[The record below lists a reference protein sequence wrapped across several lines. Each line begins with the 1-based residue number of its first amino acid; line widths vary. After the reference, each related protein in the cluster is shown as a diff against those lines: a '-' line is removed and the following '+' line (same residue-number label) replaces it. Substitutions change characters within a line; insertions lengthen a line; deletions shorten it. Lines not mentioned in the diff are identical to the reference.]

1 MIWGLNWHIFK
12 PDVPADHEHY
22 ELKIL
27 MKHCQFFGPYP
38 PSYQEIADEDTQKIL
53 AFVMDTV
60 QDTRKPFHL
69 TRESEI
75 SKEEKAF
82 ILKIMQLDPRDRP
95 TAKQLLHDEWFADL
109 ENERLKGHRI
119 TAS

>member
-12 PDVPADHEHY
+12 PDVPVDHEHY

-38 PSYQEIADEDTQKIL
+38 SSYQEITNEDTQKIL
-53 AFVMDTV
+53 IYIMETV

-69 TRESEI
+69 IREAEI
-75 SKEEKAF
+75 SKEDKAF
-82 ILKIMQLDPRDRP
+82 VLKIMQLDPRDRP
-95 TAKQLLHDEWFADL
+95 TAKQLLDDE
-109 ENERLKGHRI
+109 
-119 TAS
+119 